1 MIMWLWSC
9 PSSPGTYNGRTCNRA
24 AFDFPLPYCL
34 CLNFC
39 DFLRNNIVGLL
50 MLSLYSTSV
59 ITSSFTTTSSIYF
72 SLASTVSP
80 TITGCSSTSTTT
92 TGSLEYLCHLPLS
105 NALLLHLI
113 IFQLLLTSGDIEL
126 NPGPKITAGEFS
138 VVLLSFCAT

>member
-9 PSSPGTYNGRTCNRA
+9 PSSPGIYNGRTCIRA
-24 AFDFPLPYCL
+24 ACDFPLPYCL
-34 CLNFC
+34 CLSFC
-39 DFLRNNIVGLL
+39 DFLQNKVVGLL

-59 ITSSFTTTSSIYF
+59 INLSLTTTYF
-72 SLASTVSP
+72 SSASTVSP
-80 TITGCSSTSTTT
+80 TITSCSSNSTTT
-92 TGSLEYLCHLPLS
+92 GCSLEYLCHLPLS